1 MTVFLSSN
9 DTVFLLQNSID
20 RRENI
25 LSFFLIVLFY
35 FSFTYFSLLG
45 FLNLQSSLDNAQV
58 SISDDAL
65 PV

>member
-1 MTVFLSSN
+1 
-9 DTVFLLQNSID
+9 
-20 RRENI
+20 
-25 LSFFLIVLFY
+25 
-35 FSFTYFSLLG
+35 LLG